1 MSIAA
6 NAKRT
11 LRGTWPSPLGEGEG
25 ANRSTIGHGG
35 NVEAPALLLPLPPAL
50 LLEEARPKED
60 ADGAL
65 SSLVSTNSTT
75 ALAVALSYFAV
86 RSLS

>member
-50 LLEEARPKED
+50 LLEARPKED

-75 ALAVALSYFAV
+75 ARAVALSYFAV